1 MVRHPPIIMPP
12 ADTLLDVLRWRA
24 DRQPDQVAYVFLR
37 DGVTGDTVLT
47 YGELDAKARAI
58 AGFLQQ
64 RVQPGDR
71 VMLLYSP
78 GLDFVAA
85 FWGCLYAGVLAVPA
99 PPFDPLRIKQTL
111 PRLQSIVRD
120 AQVSGVFTRSLAGI
134 DVNRVQLS
142 GDGDH
147 LIPWFA
153 TDEVSLDWAKQW
165 TAVVC
170 QPQDVAYL
178 QYTSGSTS
186 SPKGVMV
193 THRNLVHHC
202 EYFTKFVHYD
212 SESRTLS
219 WMPHFHDY
227 GLVKGILHPLSA
239 GIPTYLMSAL
249 AFLKRPICWL
259 KAIERYGI
267 THSGGPNFAY
277 GYCVRGTTPEER
289 QGLNLSSWQVA
300 SCGAEPISMQTVQQF
315 TKAFESSRFR
325 PEAFYP
331 AYGMAEFTLLISL
344 KPKQVAPG
352 YCFLDGSSLE
362 KGMVRD
368 AGEGQ
373 KGTRSVVSCG
383 QPVGTTQVVIVDPQT
398 MKPCAPEAVGEI
410 WLADPSV
417 TKGYWNRP
425 DETQH
430 IFGARLA
437 ETGTG
442 PYLRTGD
449 LGFMRKGE
457 LYVTGRLK
465 DLIIIRGRNYYPHDL
480 EWVAEQ
486 AHPGLRRGCGAAFSI
501 ESETGERVVL
511 VYEIEKKLPESD
523 LAEVMSCIRR
533 ALADGYELEV
543 HQVVLVKSGTIARTS
558 SGKIKR
564 HACRADFESGQ
575 LAVVGMSTLGM
586 IEEEQNIG
594 PLGEIPRTPVEK
606 RLADIWQEVLGGSQP
621 RRHENFFALGGN
633 SLLAAQVV
641 ARILDVFHV
650 ELPLSVV
657 FEYPTFSALATR
669 VSELSTGKNTTE
681 TAIEG
686 LGSSGGGLEIPLVP
700 LSPVSRQGRMPLSF
714 SQQRLWFLELVNPSS
729 SINHIYI
736 GVRLRGPLNPETLER
751 SIRKIISRHEIL
763 RTRFGSERGEGFA
776 EVSGEAVFTMVH
788 HDLQALNQAEQEI
801 EVRRLLRTQAG
812 QPFDLG
818 RGPLFRVALAALDQD
833 QYVLALT
840 FHHLIADGWALRV
853 FCKELALLYEAGG
866 EVRGAGLSKLSVQ
879 YADYANWQRSRL
891 NQGLR
896 EVHRAYWIG
905 QLSGVRPLVELPA
918 DRPRPR
924 MRTFEGGVRSRS
936 LSPGLAKAL
945 DIFCRQQGVTTFMVL
960 YAVFVAWLHRYTQ
973 ESDVVVGSVVVG
985 RRRVEIEDVIGDFVN
1000 TVALRSELSD
1010 ELTGQDLLKQVRRV
1024 VTDAFDHQDLPFE
1037 EVVEALSLRREGAL
1051 SPLFN
1056 VMIVCEDDPLSAFKI
1071 RGLEA
1076 THLPWEVTAVGFDL
1090 VLMVVNKVQ
1099 GLELALLYDATIFDQ
1114 STVSRMLGQ
1123 LESLLGEFIKK
1134 PEARLGELSL
1144 LTSEERRHILAEW
1157 NRTNDPVPFSS
1168 GIHALIEAQV
1178 ERTPEAIAVTCGDKS
1193 VSYRELN
1200 QRANRVAT
1208 ALQTLGVCADV
1219 PVGLC
1224 VERSVDGLVGL
1235 LGILKAG
1242 GGYVPLDPSFPDHRL
1257 RLMLDDA
1264 KVAMVVTQGHLRR
1277 HLDGYGGQICDVE
1290 TLCQSTMKGGEE
1302 NLAVPVSP
1310 DQLAYIMYTSGST
1323 GRPKGVA
1330 VTHRNLVTSLRA
1342 RLQYYPEPIS
1352 RFLLTFSLAFDG
1364 SVTGIFWT
1372 LLRGGE
1378 LVIPPEAAHRDP
1390 AELAALIARHHISHV
1405 VWVPSLYHAVL
1416 GEALNTQ
1423 LESLRIVIT
1432 AGESLPLELVRRHYQ
1447 FVPSATLY
1455 NEYGPT
1461 EATVWCSVYHTTRQE
1476 TGARVPI
1483 GKPIDCMQLYVL
1495 DAGLEPVPI
1504 GVPGE
1509 LYVAGDCLARGY
1521 VNQPQLT
1528 QERFLTHPHVAGAR
1542 LYRTGDRA
1550 RHREDGNVEFLG
1562 RVDQQVKLRGY
1573 RIELGEVE
1581 YVLSNFPGVYQ
1592 AAVLLRQDKPEQQRL
1607 VGYVTGLPEL
1617 KVILDQVRSYAV
1629 ARLPHYMVPS
1639 VILWVDVMPLTAT
1652 GKINRSALPVPE
1664 ETAGQ
1669 AAAKIAPRSQV
1680 EEALSEL
1687 WKSVLGVPVAG
1698 IHDNFF
1704 EHGGHSLLAT
1714 QLVSRMREAFD
1725 VEISLRVLFE
1735 RPTIVGLAE
1744 EVTRVRRGE
1753 WKASAFPPI
1762 VRVPR
1767 DQPLPL
1773 SYSQQRMWLMYRL
1786 APEGTAYN
1794 IPFASRQMGPLNK
1807 AALRSTIDAICSRHE
1822 AFRTTF
1828 AMTSEGPV
1836 QIISP
1841 FRPPH
1846 WVEVNL
1852 FSRLPDEHR
1861 RQEAAR
1867 LVEQEATQPFDLE
1880 KGPLVRFLLIEIGPE
1895 DHVLML
1901 TMHHIIGDQWS
1912 FGVIGSEFAF
1922 FYNAFCRGEVPSAKP
1937 ISLQYADYAVWQR
1950 RCLTDEWLSTQS
1962 DYWQKQLVGLSKLSL
1977 PTDYP
1982 RPVMQTFNGSHC
1994 MVELPAS
2001 LIERLKQFSAE
2012 HNATVFMT
2020 LLACFQILLSR
2031 YSGQS
2036 DIAVGSPIANR
2047 TQSAVESIIGS
2058 FVNTLVLRTDLSGN
2072 PTFVEMLARV
2082 RDTALGAYANQ
2093 DFPFDKLVETM
2104 HSTRDHS
2111 SAPLVQVLFN
2121 LPNAPIGEINVQGL
2135 SWVLFEVDTRAAQF
2149 DLSLTVETEI
2159 ARKAYLTFNTDLFE
2173 RQTAERMLGQY
2184 KVLLH
2189 NALANPTAKLSDLSM
2204 LTVPERTQI
2213 LQDWNRTHT
2222 DYPQSECFPQLFEGQ
2237 VERTPDALA
2246 LSIGQ
2251 ATVRYGELNARANR
2265 LARYLRT
2272 LDVRPGVVVGICL
2285 ERSMEMVIALLA
2297 VQKAGGTYVPLDP
2310 EYPRDRLRF
2319 MAEDAAAAIV
2329 LTSEGLSD
2337 RFDSR
2342 SCRMLCLDREQ
2353 ERIAQEA
2360 NHNLPPTATSQDL
2373 AYILYTS
2380 GSTGQPKGVEIP
2392 HRALVNFL
2400 CSMRQKP
2407 GCSARDVMVSV
2418 TTLSFDIAGLELYV
2432 PLLVGARVEI
2442 VSRAVAM
2449 DGRQLRAVCEAV
2461 EPTIM
2466 QATPA
2471 TWRMLIEAGWLGS
2484 DRLTILCGGEALPQD
2499 LVGALLDRS
2508 AALWNMYGPTETTI
2522 WSTIEKI
2529 QRADQEISIGRPI
2542 ANTDIYILDQF
2553 LQPVP
2558 VGVSGELYIGGHGV
2572 ARGYR
2577 GRDEFTKERFVP
2589 HPFST
2594 EPGARLYRTGDVAR
2608 YRSDGRIM
2616 HLGRV
2621 DHQVK
2626 IRGFRVEL
2634 GEIEAV
2640 LSRHPAT
2647 RQVVVTT
2654 REDQQGFKQL
2664 AAYLVCKEGARP
2676 SLTELRACVRAE
2688 LPDYMTPSFFVFL
2701 ESMPLTANNKVNLQA
2716 LPPPAPV
2723 LVDGQPQVGP
2733 RDQVEVQLTL
2743 LWQQVLEVP
2752 KIGIHDNFFD
2762 LGGHSLKAAQ
2772 LFFLLEQV
2780 YGRRLPLATLFQAPT
2795 IAELALV
2802 LSREQW
2808 VPPWQSLV
2816 AIQPSGTAMP
2826 IFMVPGV
2833 GGNVLVFAQLA
2844 KLLGVDQPFYG
2855 LQARGLDGKETPFT
2869 SVPEMARHYIGEIHT
2884 VRPHGPYTVLGICT
2898 GGLIAYEMAQQLRE
2912 QGETATLV
2920 MMDTWH
2926 PSSYRP
2932 HRYQWSMKFWLA
2944 LFIAWRTIGN
2954 IHVLLRMSVKDWLP
2968 FIQRKSERLLSFLR
2982 SKTGEDDLYVEF
2994 QVERVTQSTRQA
3006 VARYAMR
3013 KYSGRILNIVASKR
3027 NIAETVTDTR
3037 HAWEELG
3044 GKGSQTVQ
3052 VAARDSGLL
3061 LTSPHVGEVSRH
3073 LQAFLRGESQ
3083 NESAGDRLPRDM
3095 SA

>member
-1 MVRHPPIIMPP
+1 MPKPLPP
-12 ADTLLDVLRWRA
+12 AIHSLADLFEFCCHRKPQELAYACVRDTLELES
-24 DRQPDQVAYVFLR
+24 Q
-37 DGVTGDTVLT
+37 LT
-47 YGELDAKARAI
+47 YGELEHTVRSLAGHLARRARP
-58 AGFLQQ
+58 GM
-64 RVQPGDR
+64 RVL
-71 VMLLYSP
+71 LLYPP
-78 GLDFVAA
+78 GLDVVCA
-85 FWGCLYAGVLAVPA
+85 FWACMCAGLVPVPA
-99 PPFDPLRIKQTL
+99 PAPDPVRRKHSL
-111 PRLQSIVRD
+111 PRLRAIIED
-120 AQVSGVFTRSLAGI
+120 AQVSLVLTTSGI
-134 DVNRVQLS
+134 ETVSSELS
-142 GDGDH
+142 IAKDGSQ
-147 LIPWFA
+147 IEWMA
-153 TDEVSLDWAKQW
+153 TDQPYDLADAVELPRLNE
-165 TAVVC
+165 TAL
-170 QPQDVAYL
+170 AYL
-178 QYTSGSTS
+178 QYTSGSTAT
-186 SPKGVMV
+186 PRGVMV
-193 THRNLVHHC
+193 SHGNVLSHC
-202 EYFTKFVHYD
+202 KAMSLAGGVSD
-212 SESRTLS
+212 QSRSLC
-219 WMPHFHDY
+219 WLPYFHDY
-227 GLVKGILHPLSA
+227 GLLHGIIAPFYA
-239 GIPTYLMSAL
+239 GIPAYLMSPVT
-249 AFLKRPICWL
+249 FLRRPLRWL
-259 KAIERYGI
+259 EAVSRFAI
-267 THSGGPNFAY
+267 THSGGPNFSYESCLRAA
-277 GYCVRGTTPEER
+277 R
-289 QGLNLSSWQVA
+289 QQHEWQADLSTWMVA
-300 SCGAEPISMQTVQQF
+300 SCGAEPIHPDTVEQFIQTF
-315 TKAFESSRFR
+315 GPRGFSRTSF
-325 PEAFYP
+325 AP
-331 AYGMAEFTLLISL
+331 AYGLAEATLLVTMKRIEAEPTFLKVEADALADSIVKESSTSGSGARTLVGCGEPLEETCIRIVNPTIRSL
-344 KPKQVAPG
+344 CQ
-352 YCFLDGSSLE
+352 
-362 KGMVRD
+362 
-368 AGEGQ
+368 AGE
-373 KGTRSVVSCG
+373 
-383 QPVGTTQVVIVDPQT
+383 VGEVWLAGAGI
-398 MKPCAPEAVGEI
+398 AVGYWGRQEESDMTFKAT
-410 WLADPSV
+410 LADS
-417 TKGYWNRP
+417 G
-425 DETQH
+425 E
-430 IFGARLA
+430 
-437 ETGTG
+437 G

-449 LGFMRKGE
+449 LGFIHEGE
-457 LYVTGRLK
+457 LFLTGRLK
-465 DLIIIRGRNYYPHDL
+465 DLIIVRGRNYYPHDL
-480 EWVAEQ
+480 EWTSEE

-501 ESETGERVVL
+501 ASETGERVIL
-511 VYEIEKKLPESD
+511 VYEIEKRLPESD
-523 LAEVMSCIRR
+523 LTEVMSCIRR
-533 ALADGYELEV
+533 ALADEYELEV
-543 HQVVLVKSGTIARTS
+543 HHVVLIKSGTIPRTS
-558 SGKIKR
+558 SGKIQR
-564 HACRADFESGQ
+564 HACKADFESGR
-575 LAVVGMSTLGM
+575 LAVVGASTLGTT
-586 IEEEQNIG
+586 EEEADTESLSDS
-594 PLGEIPRTPVEK
+594 PYTAVEK
-606 RLADIWQEVLGGSQP
+606 GLADIWQEVLGGPQP
-621 RRHENFFALGGN
+621 RRHANFFALGGN

-641 ARILDVFHV
+641 ARILDVFDV
-650 ELPLSVV
+650 EVPLSVL
-657 FEYPTFSALATR
+657 FECPTFSALAAR
-669 VSELSTGKNTTE
+669 VGELSASQDKAEPAVGGR
-681 TAIEG
+681 G
-686 LGSSGGGLEIPLVP
+686 LSGSSDGGMQASLVSLP
-700 LSPVSRQGRMPLSF
+700 SVSRQGRMPLSF
-714 SQQRLWFLELVNPSS
+714 SQQRLWFLEQVHPGSS
-729 SINHIYI
+729 MNHISMS
-736 GVRLRGPLNPETLER
+736 VRIQGSVNSEALKR
-751 SIRKIISRHEIL
+751 SVQEMICRHEIL
-763 RTRFGSERGEGFA
+763 RTCFGSERGEGFA
-776 EVSGEAVFTMVH
+776 EVSREMVFTMGLH
-788 HDLQALNQAEQEI
+788 HLQALNQAEQEV
-801 EVRRLLRTQAG
+801 EVRQLLQAETG
-812 QPFDLG
+812 HPFDLEH
-818 RGPLFRVALAALDQD
+818 GPLFRVALLTLDLDQH
-833 QYVLALT
+833 VLGLT
-840 FHHLIADGWALRV
+840 FHRLVADGWSLRV
-853 FCKELALLYEAGG
+853 FCKEVALLYEGHCAAQDA
-866 EVRGAGLSKLSVQ
+866 RLPTLTVQ
-879 YADYANWQRSRL
+879 YADYANWQRTRL
-891 NQGLR
+891 HQGQRELLR
-896 EVHRAYWIG
+896 EYWIG
-905 QLSGVRPLVELPA
+905 QLSGARPPVELPA

-924 MRTFEGGVRSRS
+924 PRTFEGGVRSQS
-936 LSPGLAKAL
+936 LSPSLVNAL
-945 DIFCRQQGVTTFMVL
+945 EIFCQQQGVTTFMVL
-960 YAVFVAWLHRYTQ
+960 YAVFVTWLNRYTQ
-973 ESDVVVGSVVVG
+973 EPDVVVGSVVAG
-985 RRRVEIEDVIGDFVN
+985 RRRVELEDVIGYCVN
-1000 TVALRSELSD
+1000 TVALRSILSD
-1010 ELTGQDLLKQVRRV
+1010 GLTAQDLLKQVRRM
-1024 VTDAFDHQDLPFE
+1024 VTDAYDHQDLPFE
-1037 EVVEALSLRREGAL
+1037 EVIEALSLRREGTL

-1056 VMIVCEDDPLSAFKI
+1056 VMIVGEDDPLSAFAI
-1071 RGLEA
+1071 RDLEV
-1076 THLPWEVTAVGFDL
+1076 THLPWEPTASEFDL
-1090 VLMVVNKVQ
+1090 VLLVVNKVH
-1099 GLELALLYDATIFDQ
+1099 GVELVLLYDSTIFDQ
-1114 STVSRMLGQ
+1114 STIGRMLGQ
-1123 LESLLGEFIKK
+1123 IETLLGNFVKS
-1134 PEARLGELSL
+1134 PESRLGGLSL
-1144 LTSEERRHILAEW
+1144 LTSEERRHMLAEW

-1178 ERTPEAIAVTCGDKS
+1178 ERTPEAIAVTCGEES

-1200 QRANRVAT
+1200 RRANRVAT

-1264 KVAMVVTQGHLRR
+1264 NVAIVVTQGHL
-1277 HLDGYGGQICDVE
+1277 HSHVHGYGGQICDVE

-1302 NLAVPVSP
+1302 NLAAPVSP

-1323 GRPKGVA
+1323 GKPKGVA
-1330 VTHRNLVTSLRA
+1330 VTHRNLATSLHA
-1342 RLQYYPEPIS
+1342 RLQYYPEPVS

-1364 SVTGIFWT
+1364 SVTSIFWT
-1372 LLRGGE
+1372 LLQGGE

-1390 AELAALIARHHISHV
+1390 AELAPLIARHHISHV

-1416 GEALNTQ
+1416 GEALDGQ

-1461 EATVWCSVYHTTRQE
+1461 EATVWCSVYQTTRQE

-1495 DAGLEPVPI
+1495 DAGLEPAPI

-1528 QERFLTHPHVAGAR
+1528 QERFLANPHVAGAR
-1542 LYRTGDRA
+1542 LYRTGDLA
-1550 RHREDGNVEFLG
+1550 RYREDGNVEFLG
-1562 RVDQQVKLRGY
+1562 RVDQQVKLRGF

-1607 VGYVTGLPEL
+1607 VGYITGQPTL
-1617 KVILDQVRSYAV
+1617 KAMLDEVRSYLTT
-1629 ARLPHYMVPS
+1629 RLPHYMVPS
-1639 VILWVDVMPLTAT
+1639 VILWMEVMPLSAT
-1652 GKINRSALPVPE
+1652 GKINRSALPIPE
-1664 ETAGQ
+1664 ETAGR
-1669 AAAKIAPRSQV
+1669 AAARVAPRNQI
-1680 EEALSEL
+1680 EESLTEL
-1687 WKSVLGVPVAG
+1687 WKAVLAVPEAG

-1704 EHGGHSLLAT
+1704 ERGGHSLLAT
-1714 QLVSRMREAFD
+1714 QLVSRMREVFEVD
-1725 VEISLRVLFE
+1725 VSLRAVFE
-1735 RPTIVGLAE
+1735 RPTIAALAE
-1744 EVTRVRRGE
+1744 EVTRVRRE
-1753 WKASAFPPI
+1753 EQKASAIPPI
-1762 VRVPR
+1762 VRVSR

-1773 SYSQQRMWLMYRL
+1773 SYSQQRMWLMFRL

-1794 IPFASRQMGPLNK
+1794 MPFASRQMGPLNK
-1807 AALRSTIDAICSRHE
+1807 AALRKTIDAICQRHE
-1822 AFRTTF
+1822 AFRTVF
-1828 AMTSEGPV
+1828 AMTGEGPI
-1836 QIISP
+1836 QIVSP

-1846 WVEVNL
+1846 WVEVDL
-1852 FSRLPDEHR
+1852 TLRLPSEQR
-1861 RQEAAR
+1861 QQEAAR
-1867 LVEQEATQPFDLE
+1867 LVEEEANQPFDLE
-1880 KGPLVRFLLIEIGPE
+1880 KGPLARFLLIEIGPE
-1895 DHVLML
+1895 DHVLVL

-1922 FYNAFCRGEVPSAKP
+1922 FYNAFSRGEVPSAKP
-1937 ISLQYADYAVWQR
+1937 IPLQYADYAVWQR
-1950 RCLTDEWLSTQS
+1950 RCLTDEWLSIQS
-1962 DYWQKQLVGLSKLSL
+1962 DYWQKKLAGLSKLSL
-1977 PTDYP
+1977 PTDYS
-1982 RPVMQTFNGSHC
+1982 RPTVQTFNGAHC
-1994 MVELPAS
+1994 LLELPSS
-2001 LIERLKQFSAE
+2001 LIERLKQFSSE

-2058 FVNTLVLRTDLSGN
+2058 FVNTLVLRTDLSGD
-2072 PTFVEMLARV
+2072 PTFIETLARV

-2121 LPNAPIGEINVQGL
+2121 LPNAPIGEINVHGL
-2135 SWVLFEVDTRAAQF
+2135 SWVPFEVDSRSAQF

-2184 KVLLH
+2184 KVLLQS
-2189 NALANPTAKLSDLSM
+2189 ALANPSAKLSDLSI
-2204 LTVPERTQI
+2204 LTVAERTQI
-2213 LQDWNRTHT
+2213 LQDWNRTQT
-2222 DYPQSECFPQLFEGQ
+2222 DYPQSECFSQMFEAQ
-2237 VERTPDALA
+2237 VKRTPDALA
-2246 LSIGQ
+2246 LSMGQ
-2251 ATVRYGELNARANR
+2251 ATVRYGELNGQANR

-2285 ERSMEMVIALLA
+2285 ERSLEMVVALLA
-2297 VQKAGGTYVPLDP
+2297 VLKAGGTYVPLDP

-2319 MAEDAAAAIV
+2319 MAEDAAVAIV

-2337 RFDSR
+2337 RFEAR

-2353 ERIAQEA
+2353 ERIAEVSD
-2360 NHNLPPTATSQDL
+2360 HNLPPTATSQDL

-2407 GCSARDVMVSV
+2407 GCSAQDVMVSV

-2442 VSRAVAM
+2442 VSRTVAM

-2461 EPTIM
+2461 QPTIM

-2484 DRLTILCGGEALPQD
+2484 DRLTVLCGGEALPQD

-2542 ANTDIYILDQF
+2542 ANTNVYILDQF
-2553 LQPVP
+2553 MQPVP

-2577 GRDEFTKERFVP
+2577 GRAELTKERFVP

-2594 EPGARLYRTGDVAR
+2594 EPDARLYRTGDVAR
-2608 YRSDGRIM
+2608 YRLDGRIV

-2640 LSRHPAT
+2640 LSRHPAA

-2664 AAYLVCKEGARP
+2664 AAYLVCKEGPAP
-2676 SLTELRACVRAE
+2676 SPTELRAYVRAE

-2701 ESMPLTANNKVNLQA
+2701 ESMPLTANNKVNLRA
-2716 LPPPAPV
+2716 LPAPAPA
-2723 LVDGQPQVGP
+2723 LVDEQAQVGP
-2733 RDQVEVQLTL
+2733 RDRMEVQLTL

-2762 LGGHSLKAAQ
+2762 VGGHSLKAAQ

-2795 IAELALV
+2795 IAELASV

-2844 KLLGVDQPFYG
+2844 KLLGVDQPFFG
-2855 LQARGLDGKETPFT
+2855 LQARGLDGKEAPFT
-2869 SVPEMARHYIGEIHT
+2869 SVPEMARHYIGEIRT
-2884 VRPHGPYTVLGICT
+2884 VRPHGPYIVLGLCT

-2932 HRYQWSMKFWLA
+2932 HRYQWSMKFWLF
-2944 LFIAWRTIGN
+2944 LFIVWRTMGN
-2954 IHVLLRMSVKDWLP
+2954 IHVLLRMPVKDWLP
-2968 FIQRKSERLLSFLR
+2968 FIHRKSERLLSFLR
-2982 SKTGEDDLYVEF
+2982 SRTGEDDLYVEF

-3006 VARYAMR
+3006 VARYAMCN
-3013 KYSGRILNIVASKR
+3013 YPGRILNIVASKR

-3037 HAWEELG
+3037 HVWKELG
-3044 GKGSQTVQ
+3044 GEGSLTVQ

-3073 LQAFLRGESQ
+3073 LQAFLTGERQ
-3083 NESAGDRLPRDM
+3083 DESAGDRPPRDM